1 MISGWLVKIVLV
13 IGLGGF
19 VILDAGSPLIV
30 KAQTDDIAHQA
41 ADDSAFEFLQ
51 SHNPDS
57 AKAIAVQVAS
67 DKRAELT
74 DFSIDEAGATHVIV
88 VKEARS
94 VLFKKW
100 KRLRSWYHV
109 KSRAVSRKRG
119 Q

>member
-1 MISGWLVKIVLV
+1 LVRIVLV
-13 IGLGGF
+13 IGLIGF
-19 VILDAGSPLIV
+19 VALDAGSPLIV

-51 SHNPDS
+51 SHNPDT
-57 AKAIAVQVAS
+57 AKSIAVQDAL

-74 DFSIDEAGATHVIV
+74 DFSIDEAGNTHVTV
-88 VKEARS
+88 MKEARS

-109 KSRAVSRKRG
+109 KARAVSQKRG

>member
-1 MISGWLVKIVLV
+1 LVRIVLV
-13 IGLGGF
+13 IGLVGF
-19 VILDAGSPLIV
+19 VALDAGSPLVV
-30 KAQTDDIAHQA
+30 KAQSDDIAHQA

-51 SHNPDS
+51 SHNADS
-57 AKAIAVQVAS
+57 AKAVAVQDAVG
-67 DKRAELT
+67 KRAELT
-74 DFSIDEAGATHVIV
+74 EFSIDEAGATHVTV

-109 KSRAVSRKRG
+109 KAHAVSQRRG